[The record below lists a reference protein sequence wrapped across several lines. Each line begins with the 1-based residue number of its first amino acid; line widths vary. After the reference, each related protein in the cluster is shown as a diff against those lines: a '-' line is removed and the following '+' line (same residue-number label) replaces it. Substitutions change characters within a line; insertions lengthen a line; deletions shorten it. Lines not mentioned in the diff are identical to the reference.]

1 MFEKLNNYFRR
12 YKPQFKTS
20 LSDFFEETI
29 SNSQKM
35 NEKGSYTELIK
46 QLKNITCDS
55 GKMFRP
61 LISLCFFQMISEK
74 EPSADEIKALSTL
87 ELIHKF
93 LLIHDDVADND
104 KQRYSKPNLYGIYC
118 DRAKKEFM
126 LSDDISDRYGLAV
139 SMIAG
144 DLNHDFVYKII
155 NDCNLNSEIKVK
167 VLNEIHRIINLVSL
181 GWKEE
186 YDFTHKKLN
195 EVSEEEVLSNL
206 NFITS
211 AYTTEGPARF
221 GCVLAGSFNTD
232 FLLAVEKVTIPLGKA
247 FQITDDLHGTFNE
260 ENGQSIKSDISEGKK
275 TLHLVKAY
283 SNASEEDKKFLE
295 NVVGKK
301 DISMEQFRKIRG
313 IVEGTGAK
321 RYAEEKAVELKNE
334 SLLALQKLP
343 FENEYKE
350 ILKELCE
357 FAVKREY

>member
-20 LSDFFEETI
+20 LADFFDVTI
-29 SNSQKM
+29 SNAKQM
-35 NEKGSYTELIK
+35 NEQSSYIELIE

-61 LISLCFFQMISEK
+61 LISLCFFQMISK
-74 EPSADEIKALSTL
+74 REPSLDEIKAISAL

-93 LLIHDDVADND
+93 LLIHDDIADND
-104 KQRYSKPNLYGIYC
+104 KQRYSKPNLYGIYYEK
-118 DRAKKEFM
+118 AKREFM
-126 LSDDISDRYGLAV
+126 LSDEVADRYGLSV

-155 NDCNLNSEIKVK
+155 NGCNLNTEVK
-167 VLNEIHRIINLVSL
+167 TRALNEIHRIINLVSL

-186 YDFTHKKLN
+186 YDFTHKKIN
-195 EVSEEEVLSNL
+195 EVSEKELLLNL

-211 AYTTEGPARF
+211 AYTTDGPARF
-221 GCVLAGSFNTD
+221 GCVLSENFSTD

-283 SNASEEDKKFLE
+283 SNTSEEDKKFLE

-301 DISMEQFRKIRG
+301 EISMEQFRKIRE

-357 FAVKREY
+357 FAVKREF